1 MIKAVKSFL
10 ALVCLLSCLVIFSA
24 FGFQK
29 NDEMLT
35 RLDLALIFESIL
47 EKREITAQGQSVPS
61 FFDLRDDRLLAVF
74 RTLSLK
80 LIEGYPDGSFRP
92 EEKLRNLETIC
103 YLQKL
108 ARCLRKNQPEAY
120 ETRQLMRLF
129 AYQSQPEVILSGNL
143 PAGTFPSEL
152 GEPDGF
158 VSRKAFQELMTA
170 LLNENGRLNFQLSGR
185 VIHAVTGHA
194 VPGAC
199 VAAGSKAVVA
209 DQAGNFAIDL
219 GEISRSDVTL
229 FAAAEG
235 FRPCE
240 MKKDLRLSSNVV
252 FRLKPEKARASF

>member
-1 MIKAVKSFL
+1 MIRAVKSFL
-10 ALVCLLSCLVIFSA
+10 MLVCLLSCLVIFSA
-24 FGFQK
+24 FGFQQH
-29 NDEMLT
+29 DEMLT
-35 RLDLALIFESIL
+35 RLDLALIFEKIL

-61 FFDLRDDRLLAVF
+61 FFDLKDDRLLAVF

-80 LIEGYPDGSFRP
+80 LVEGYPDGSFRP
-92 EEKLRNLETIC
+92 ETRLRNLETIC

-129 AYQSQPEVILSGNL
+129 AYQSQPEVILSDNL

-158 VSRKAFQELMTA
+158 VSRKVFQDLMTA
-170 LLNENGRLNFQLSGR
+170 LLSENGRLNFQLSGK
-185 VIHAVTGHA
+185 VIHAVTGQPVA
-194 VPGAC
+194 GAC
-199 VAAGSKAVVA
+199 IAAGNKAVFA
-209 DQAGNFAIDL
+209 DRSGSFLINL

-240 MKKDLRLSSNVV
+240 MKKDLRLSPSVV
-252 FRLKPEKARASF
+252 FRLKPEKPVSAF

>member
-1 MIKAVKSFL
+1 MIKTLKAFL

-24 FGFQK
+24 FGFQ
-29 NDEMLT
+29 NQDDMLT
-35 RLDLALIFESIL
+35 RLDLALIFEKIL
-47 EKREITAQGQSVPS
+47 EKRAITAQGQSVPS
-61 FFDLRDDRLLAVF
+61 FFDLKEDSMLAVF

-92 EEKLRNLETIC
+92 EERLRNLETIC

-129 AYQSQPEVILSGNL
+129 AYQSQPEVILSDNL

-158 VSRKAFQELMTA
+158 VSRRVFQDLMAA
-170 LLNENGRLNFQLSGR
+170 LLSENGRLNFQLSGK
-185 VIHAVTGHA
+185 VIHAVTGHPVA
-194 VPGAC
+194 GAC
-199 VAAGSKAVVA
+199 IAAGEKAVVA
-209 DQAGNFAIDL
+209 DRAGNFSIDL

-240 MKKDLRLSSNVV
+240 MKKDLRLSPNVV
-252 FRLKPEKARASF
+252 FRLKPEKPRSAF

>member
-1 MIKAVKSFL
+1 MIKTLKSFL
-10 ALVCLLSCLVIFSA
+10 ALVCLFSCLVIFSA

-29 NDEMLT
+29 NDDMLT
-35 RLDLALIFESIL
+35 RLDLALIFERIL

-61 FFDLRDDRLLAVF
+61 FFDLKDDRLLAVF

-92 EEKLRNLETIC
+92 DEKLRNLETIC

-129 AYQSQPEVILSGNL
+129 AYQSQPEVILSDNL

-152 GEPDGF
+152 GESDGF
-158 VSRKAFQELMTA
+158 VSRKVFQELMTA
-170 LLNENGRLNFQLSGR
+170 LLSETGGLNFQLSGK
-185 VIHAVTGHA
+185 VIHAVSGHPVA
-194 VPGAC
+194 GAC
-199 VAAGSKAVVA
+199 IAAGSKAVVA
-209 DQAGNFAIDL
+209 DQAGNFSIDL
-219 GEISRSDVTL
+219 GGISRSDVTL

-240 MKKDLRLSSNVV
+240 MKKDLRLSPNVV
-252 FRLKPEKARASF
+252 FRLKPEKARAAF